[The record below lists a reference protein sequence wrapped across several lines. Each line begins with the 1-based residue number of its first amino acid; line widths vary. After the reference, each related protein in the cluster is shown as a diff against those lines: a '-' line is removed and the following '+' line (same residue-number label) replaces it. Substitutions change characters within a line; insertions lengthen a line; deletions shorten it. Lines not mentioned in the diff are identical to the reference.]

1 MGPASSTNR
10 SGDEIEP
17 VASDGAVPGAAE
29 PGDWG
34 TGAADL
40 GILLAALTGGAGL
53 IHLVVVPAHVG
64 GGSWIDPIG
73 FAVVGWL
80 QIALALV
87 FLLRRGT
94 RGLAIATAVLNAAA
108 LGVWV
113 WARTIG
119 LPVGSHAGIVEDVG
133 LLDGIC
139 AVLEAGA
146 VLVSGAMVLAPRRL
160 KVGLLVPS
168 LAAVAVL
175 GLVTVG
181 MVAPGEEHSAAGHS
195 HDGAAGAAGGH
206 THGTSEDPAAHADQM
221 AAIDDERC
229 DLGFNPAS
237 YWTEAAALGV
247 DTYGGGSMDMSVTL
261 PDDVTAVVGAD
272 EGRGSV
278 GLDRLVAA
286 TSKSDSGA
294 ESDAAGLVVA
304 LANADDEDYAAW
316 RTWMARR
323 SATGGHSHG
332 SGAAA
337 APDDN
342 GGHGGHAGPTPW
354 KAMADQSQCVALS
367 EELAVARETALSMP
381 TAADAM
387 AAGYV
392 RVTGYVPG
400 IAAHYMKFSIVDDE
414 FHVDEPEMV
423 LYDGGGPDARVVGLS
438 YYLIQPGEAEPTQ
451 GFTGDNDHYHR
462 HVGLCTKLGGG
473 VIGDSSTTEE
483 ECARRG
489 GVKANGSE
497 GWMSHAWVVPGCES
511 PWGVFSGA
519 SPLLDDALAAASG
532 QNEGACAASAGR
544 ARYDLSPGSRT
555 AASSGGERA
564 DGD

>member
-1 MGPASSTNR
+1 MDPARSSHADENDGEDVVVDDGVLGSSST
-10 SGDEIEP
+10 
-17 VASDGAVPGAAE
+17 DGG
-29 PGDWG
+29 
-34 TGAADL
+34 ADL

-87 FLLRRGT
+87 FLLRRGS
-94 RGLAIATAVLNAAA
+94 RGIAVATGVLNAVA
-108 LGVWV
+108 LGAWV
-113 WARTIG
+113 WARTVG
-119 LPVGSHAGIVEDVG
+119 LPVGSHAGIVEEVG
-133 LLDGIC
+133 LIDGIC
-139 AVLEAGA
+139 AALEAGA
-146 VLVSGAMVLAPRRL
+146 VMVAGVMVVAPRRL

-181 MVAPGEEHSAAGHS
+181 LVAPGDPHSASGHS
-195 HDGAAGAAGGH
+195 HDAATAAGTDGGHAHGAA
-206 THGTSEDPAAHADQM
+206 DDAAHVEEM
-221 AAIDDERC
+221 AAIDEERC
-229 DLGFNPAS
+229 DLGFNPTS

-247 DTYGGGSMDMSVTL
+247 DTYGGGAMDMSVAQ

-272 EGRGSV
+272 DGRGSV

-286 TSKSDSGA
+286 TSKSDSGS

-304 LANADDEDYAAW
+304 LANASDEDYSAW
-316 RTWMARR
+316 RSWMARR
-323 SATGGHSHG
+323 SAGSAHAHG
-332 SGAAA
+332 SGASA

-354 KAMADQSQCVALS
+354 KAMVAQSQCVQLS

-387 AAGYV
+387 SAGYV

-400 IAAHYMKFSIVDDE
+400 IAAHYMKFSIVDGE
-414 FHVDEPEMV
+414 FHVAEPEMV

-511 PWGVFSGA
+511 PWGLFSGA
-519 SPLLDDALAAASG
+519 SPLLDDALAAQSG
-532 QNEGACAASAGR
+532 KNEGACAASAGR
-544 ARYDLSPGSRT
+544 DRYDLSPGARPETGSDV
-555 AASSGGERA
+555 ERA